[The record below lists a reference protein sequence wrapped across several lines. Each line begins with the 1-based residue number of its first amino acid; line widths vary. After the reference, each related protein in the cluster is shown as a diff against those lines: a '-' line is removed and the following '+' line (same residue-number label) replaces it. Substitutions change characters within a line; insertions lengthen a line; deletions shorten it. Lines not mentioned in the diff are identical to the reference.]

1 MSKKTGLL
9 ICLVIFLSAIAYGL
23 VQAGVVN
30 FVDGISI
37 QYDGDGLTKYEDQV
51 PSKAEAENLLMPLS
65 SSFFPSA
72 HLEKNAGGCRI
83 KSGTFYIDYTTVHFW
98 QGYYWGSATAIATST
113 TDNSCICP
121 TGTTR
126 ILRRSQANNQISEL
140 DTTWWK
146 DFRWVNRGLGFGIQG
161 EFVWTT
167 QCTKFYNT
175 CCPGGCTM
183 DEPGC
188 SCAYNLNNCKS
199 LFSNGQ
205 GTGCGGSQPIYYTEY
220 LYNCVATSETL
231 KQ

>member
-1 MSKKTGLL
+1 MKKRL
-9 ICLVIFLSAIAYGL
+9 ILVFATFFIGAFFYVTTHATNVVSFPDGAKNLQTITANTDAIIKNWADTLIIG
-23 VQAGVVN
+23 
-30 FVDGISI
+30 S
-37 QYDGDGLTKYEDQV
+37 
-51 PSKAEAENLLMPLS
+51 
-65 SSFFPSA
+65 
-72 HLEKNAGGCRI
+72 LEKNAGGCRI

-126 ILRRSQANNQISEL
+126 VLRRSQANNQISEL

-161 EFVWTT
+161 ELVWTT
-167 QCTKFYNT
+167 QCTIYSHYLEPGT
-175 CCPGGCTM
+175 PLCPGESYC
-183 DEPGC
+183 C
-188 SCAYNLNNCKS
+188 WYVYNNCKS

-205 GTGCGGSQPIYYTEY
+205 GPGCGGSQPIYYTEY

>member
-1 MSKKTGLL
+1 MKKRL
-9 ICLVIFLSAIAYGL
+9 ILVFATFFIGAFFYVTTHGATNVVSFPDGAKNLQTITANTDAIIKNWADTLIIG
-23 VQAGVVN
+23 
-30 FVDGISI
+30 S
-37 QYDGDGLTKYEDQV
+37 
-51 PSKAEAENLLMPLS
+51 
-65 SSFFPSA
+65 
-72 HLEKNAGGCRI
+72 LEKNAGGCRI
-83 KSGTFYIDYTTVHFW
+83 KSGTFYIDYTQVHFW

-161 EFVWTT
+161 ELVWTT

-175 CCPGGCTM
+175 CCPGGCMTG
-183 DEPGC
+183 DPGC

>member
-30 FVDGISI
+30 FVDGINI
-37 QYDGDGLTKYEDQV
+37 QYAETIYEDQV

-65 SSFFPSA
+65 GSLTPSA

-126 ILRRSQANNQISEL
+126 VLRRSQANNQISEL

-161 EFVWTT
+161 ELVWTT
-167 QCTKFYNT
+167 QCTIYSHYLEPGT
-175 CCPGGCTM
+175 PLCPGESYC
-183 DEPGC
+183 C
-188 SCAYNLNNCKS
+188 WYVYNNCKS

-205 GTGCGGSQPIYYTEY
+205 GPGCGGSQPIYYTEY

>member
-23 VQAGVVN
+23 VHAGVVI
-30 FVDGISI
+30 FVYGIDI
-37 QYDGDGLTKYEDQV
+37 KYDLTDYNDQV

-65 SSFFPSA
+65 GSLSNSA
-72 HLEKNAGGCRI
+72 HLEKNVGGCRI
-83 KSGTFYIDYTTVHFW
+83 KLGTFTFDYTEVYFW
-98 QGYYWGSATAIATST
+98 QGRYWGSATAIATNT
-113 TDNSCICP
+113 ADNSCVCP

-146 DFRWVNRGLGFGIQG
+146 DFRWVNRGVGIGIVGVLG
-161 EFVWTT
+161 WTT
-167 QCTKFYNT
+167 QCTEFSNYLEPGSLL
-175 CCPGGCTM
+175 CPGESYCC
-183 DEPGC
+183 D
-188 SCAYNLNNCKS
+188 YVLNNCKN
-199 LFSNGQ
+199 LLSNGQ
-205 GTGCGGSQPIYYTEY
+205 GPGCGGSQPMYYTEY